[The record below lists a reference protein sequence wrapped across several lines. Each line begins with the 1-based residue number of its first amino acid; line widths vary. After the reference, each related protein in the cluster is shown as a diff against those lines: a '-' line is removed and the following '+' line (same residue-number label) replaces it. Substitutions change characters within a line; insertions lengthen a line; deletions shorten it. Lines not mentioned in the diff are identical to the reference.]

1 MDHNIRLLVVLA
13 FFALSL
19 YRFIRAHRAR
29 PDKRSAPERLRADGL
44 RPRAAPAPPAP
55 IAPPSGDPIAL
66 PGAPGP
72 AEVPGS
78 IAGAGFEPGG
88 SSRIATLAAVVAW
101 LAPNAVVWLALFE
114 LPALENI
121 PVSWRVATGIVASVL
136 LIAFAR
142 AVGARFRA
150 RPDSSFPGG
159 NPFPDS

>member
-1 MDHNIRLLVVLA
+1 MEHNVRLLVVLA

-19 YRFIRAHRAR
+19 YRFIRAQRAR
-29 PDKRSAPERLRADGL
+29 ADKRSAPER
-44 RPRAAPAPPAP
+44 PRA
-55 IAPPSGDPIAL
+55 
-66 PGAPGP
+66 PGSAG
-72 AEVPGS
+72 VSGS
-78 IAGAGFEPGG
+78 IAGPGFEPGG

-101 LAPNAVVWLALFE
+101 LALNAAVWLALFE
-114 LPALENI
+114 LPALEDI

-150 RPDSSFPGG
+150 RPGSSLPGG